1 MAPPLHRDL
10 PQLPALQIAGALE
23 QALSERGAAVVCAP
37 PGAGKSTLLPLTLLA
52 SETTSAKILMLEPR
66 RIAARQIAHRMAE
79 LLGEQPGDTVGYRM
93 RFESR
98 VSQKTRI
105 EVVTE
110 GILTRMLTEDPGLEG
125 VSTVL
130 FDEIHERS
138 LTTDVA
144 LALTRASKALLRPD
158 LRIALMSATL
168 DAEALCQALDA
179 PLVSC
184 EGRCFRVELHY
195 TPADPR
201 PEAVEEEVAKTIR
214 QAHAATEGD
223 ILAFLPGEAAIR
235 RCADQLGRL
244 PGNTQVM
251 PLYGMLP
258 FKEQQAAVAPST
270 QGTRKIVLAT
280 PVAETTLTIEGVRT
294 VIDSGFCRRPVFD
307 EKNALSR
314 LETMRISADMADQR
328 SGRAGR
334 TQSGICYRLWSR
346 ATQERMAP
354 TRTPE
359 ILEADLSGT
368 VLEIAAWGES
378 QPEKLP
384 WLTPP
389 PPERIAAAKTLL
401 AALGAIDAKGNI
413 TRHGRAMAALPC
425 HPRIANMILRAKT
438 PENKALATDIAAILE
453 DRDPLAESSECGI
466 DLRIRGLRRARQNGE
481 SGKWANALRSA
492 QQYRR
497 LCGAKEENGP
507 VDPFECGMLLCAAY
521 PERIGKRQEGA
532 HGQFLLASE
541 GLARVDG
548 ADPPSSADWL
558 VAASINAVKGG
569 AGRVFL
575 AAPVAEEDLRELA
588 VQRDNISWGRS
599 GLIARREWRIG
610 KLLLCERPLSDVPR
624 ERALELLC
632 EAARKDGRSLFDWN
646 DEVAALQRRMST
658 LAAWHP
664 ELGLPNVDTETLLE
678 SAEQWLPAVAPASLS
693 AQALKKTDL
702 CQAIL
707 GLLDYKQLQAL
718 EKFAPTRISLPGGKS
733 AKLEYRQGA
742 EAPILRIRL
751 EDCFGLLDTPTV
763 DGGKRKVLMEL
774 LSPGYKPVQL
784 TSDLRSFWSSTYFE
798 VRAELRRRYPKHPWP
813 EDPIRKI

>member
-1 MAPPLHRDL
+1 MK
-10 PQLPALQIAGALE
+10 QLAAELE
-23 QALSERGAAVVCAP
+23 RTLRETGAAVVCAP
-37 PGAGKSTLLPLTLLA
+37 PGAGKSTLLPLALLGA
-52 SETTSAKILMLEPR
+52 GPGGRILMLEPR
-66 RIAARQIAHRMAE
+66 RLAARQIAHRMAS
-79 LLGEQPGDTVGYRM
+79 LLGEKPGETVGYRM
-93 RFESR
+93 RFESS
-98 VSQKTRI
+98 VSAKTRI

-110 GILTRMLTEDPGLEG
+110 GILTRMLTEDPALEG
-125 VSTVL
+125 VSTVI

-138 LTTDVA
+138 LSADVA

-158 LRIALMSATL
+158 LRIVLMSATIDTGVL
-168 DAEALCQALDA
+168 CKALGTR
-179 PLVSC
+179 PLCS
-184 EGRCFRVELHY
+184 EGRRFPVKLHY
-195 TPADPR
+195 SPSDPR
-201 PEAVEEEVAKTIR
+201 PEALEETVVKIIR
-214 QAHAATEGD
+214 EAHAAHPGD
-223 ILAFLPGEAAIR
+223 MLVFLPGEASIH
-235 RCADQLGRL
+235 RCSEKLGTL
-244 PGNTQVM
+244 PGGTRVL

-258 FKEQQAAVAPST
+258 FQAQQEAIAPSAP
-270 QGTRKIVLAT
+270 GSRKVVLAT
-280 PVAETTLTIEGVRT
+280 PVAETSLTIEGVRC
-294 VIDSGFCRRPVFD
+294 VIDSGFCRQPRFD
-307 EKNALSR
+307 THNAMSR

-438 PENKALATDIAAILE
+438 AENKALATDIAALLE
-453 DRDPLAESSECGI
+453 DRDPLSERSECGI

-548 ADPPSSADWL
+548 ADPLSSADWL

-610 KLLLCERPLSDVPR
+610 KLLLGERPLSDVPR

-646 DEVAALQRRMST
+646 NEVAALQRRMST

-733 AKLEYRQGA
+733 AKLEYRHGA

-784 TSDLRSFWSSTYFE
+784 TSDLRSFWSGTYFE

-813 EDPIRKI
+813 EDPTG